1 MLIIVLPVR
10 RVNRLAHTF
19 RSLMESDMPESVYS
33 GYKRLRFDRPHPRVL
48 RVTMDNPGK
57 KNSIDEVMHPEMV
70 RVWHDISYDDSVAA
84 VILTGAGDAF
94 CAGGNFEMVD
104 QMIADH
110 EVRMKNLREARDVV
124 YNMINCTK
132 PIIAAVRGP
141 AVGGGLVCAILS
153 DISVVSKTAK
163 LIDGHTRLG
172 LAAGDHAAIIWPL
185 LCGMARAKYHL
196 LMCTTI
202 SGQEAADMGLV
213 SLAVD
218 DALVQE
224 KALEIAT
231 QLAEGPPTAIR
242 LTKYT
247 MNHWLRMAAPI
258 FDASLAFE
266 FHAFTGPELKEGL
279 ASIREK
285 RKANF
290 PTHSSF

>member
-1 MLIIVLPVR
+1 MSAVPAADAR
-10 RVNRLAHTF
+10 YA
-19 RSLMESDMPESVYS
+19 
-33 GYKRLRFDRPHPRVL
+33 GYQRLRFDRPHPRVL
-48 RVTMDNPGK
+48 RVTLDNPGK

-70 RVWHDISYDDSVAA
+70 RVWHDISHDDSVAA

-94 CAGGNFEMVD
+94 CAGGNFDMVDEMVS
-104 QMIADH
+104 DH
-110 EVRMKNLREARDVV
+110 AVRMKNLREARDVV

-153 DISVVSKTAK
+153 DISVVSRTAK

-218 DALVQE
+218 DDAVQA
-224 KALEIAT
+224 KPLEIAS

-247 MNHWLRMAAPI
+247 MNHWLRMAGPI

-266 FHAFTGPELKEGL
+266 FHAFTGPELAEGL

-290 PTHSSF
+290 PTSSAF

>member
-1 MLIIVLPVR
+1 M
-10 RVNRLAHTF
+10 T
-19 RSLMESDMPESVYS
+19 EKTYD
-33 GYKRLRFDRPHPRVL
+33 GYRRLRFDRPYPRVL
-48 RVTMDNPGK
+48 RITLDNPGK

-104 QMIADH
+104 EMVERH

-132 PIIAAVRGP
+132 PIISAVRGP
-141 AVGGGLVCAILS
+141 AVGGGLVCALLS
-153 DISVVSKTAK
+153 DISVVSRTAK

-202 SGQEAADMGLV
+202 TGEEAERIGLV
-213 SLAVD
+213 SMAVD
-218 DALVQE
+218 DADVQA
-224 KALEIAT
+224 KALEIAST
-231 QLAEGPPTAIR
+231 LADGPPTAIR

-247 MNHWLRMAAPI
+247 MNHWLRMAGPI

-266 FHAFTGPELKEGL
+266 FHGFTGPELKEGL
-279 ASIREK
+279 AAIREK
-285 RKANF
+285 RKPLF
-290 PTHSSF
+290 PTESAF

>member
-1 MLIIVLPVR
+1 
-10 RVNRLAHTF
+10 
-19 RSLMESDMPESVYS
+19 MPESAYD

-70 RVWHDISYDDSVAA
+70 RVWHDISRDDSVAA

-104 QMIADH
+104 RMVSDH
-110 EVRMKNLREARDVV
+110 EVRMQNLREARDVV

-132 PIIAAVRGP
+132 PIVSAVRGP

-153 DISVVSKTAK
+153 DISVVAENAK

-196 LMCTTI
+196 LMCTTL
-202 SGQEAADMGLV
+202 SGREAADIGLV
-213 SLAVD
+213 SLAVAD
-218 DALVQE
+218 DFVQE

-231 QLAEGPPTAIR
+231 RLAEGPPTAIR

-247 MNHWLRMAAPI
+247 MNHWLRMAGPI

-266 FHAFTGPELKEGL
+266 FHAFTGPELAEGL

-285 RKANF
+285 RKPDF
-290 PTHSSF
+290 PTRSAF

>member
-1 MLIIVLPVR
+1 
-10 RVNRLAHTF
+10 
-19 RSLMESDMPESVYS
+19 MPESAYA
-33 GYKRLRFDRPHPRVL
+33 GYQRLRFDRPHPRVL
-48 RVTMDNPGK
+48 RVTMDNPDK

-70 RVWHDISYDDSVAA
+70 RVWHDISSDDSVAA

-104 QMIADH
+104 QMVVDH

-132 PIIAAVRGP
+132 PIVAAVRGP
-141 AVGGGLVCAILS
+141 AVGGGLVCAVLS
-153 DISVVSKTAK
+153 DISVVSRNAK

-196 LMCTTI
+196 LMCTTL
-202 SGQEAADMGLV
+202 SGQEAADIGIV
-213 SLAVD
+213 SMAVD
-218 DALVQE
+218 DDFVQD
-224 KALEIAT
+224 KALEIAST
-231 QLAEGPPTAIR
+231 LAEGPPTAIR

-290 PTHSSF
+290 PTHSAF

>member
-1 MLIIVLPVR
+1 MAEPDSR
-10 RVNRLAHTF
+10 YAGYQRL
-19 RSLMESDMPESVYS
+19 
-33 GYKRLRFDRPHPRVL
+33 KFDRPHPRVL

-57 KNSIDEVMHPEMV
+57 KNSIDEIMHPEMV
-70 RVWHDISYDDSVAA
+70 KVWHEISYDDSVAA
-84 VILTGAGDAF
+84 VILTGAGDAY
-94 CAGGNFEMVD
+94 CAGGNFNMVDEMV
-104 QMIADH
+104 ADH

-132 PIIAAVRGP
+132 PIISAVRGP

-153 DISVVSKTAK
+153 DISVVAKNAK

-213 SLAVD
+213 SLAVED
-218 DALVQE
+218 DFVQE

-242 LTKYT
+242 ITKYT
-247 MNHWLRMAAPI
+247 MNHWLRMAGPI

-266 FHAFTGPELKEGL
+266 FHAFTGPELAEGL
-279 ASIREK
+279 ASLREK
-285 RKANF
+285 RKPNF
-290 PTHSSF
+290 PTHSAF

>member
-1 MLIIVLPVR
+1 M
-10 RVNRLAHTF
+10 
-19 RSLMESDMPESVYS
+19 SDLYD
-33 GYKRLRFDRPHPRVL
+33 GYRRLRFDRPHPRVL
-48 RVTMDNPGK
+48 RVTIDNPGK

-94 CAGGNFEMVD
+94 CAGGNFEMV
-104 QMIADH
+104 QEMVENH

-172 LAAGDHAAIIWPL
+172 LSAGDHAAIIWPL

-196 LMCTTI
+196 LTCEPVN
-202 SGQEAADMGLV
+202 GEEAERIGLV
-213 SLAVD
+213 SLCVD
-218 DALVQE
+218 DDQVHVR
-224 KALEIAT
+224 ALEVARR
-231 QLAEGPPTAIR
+231 LAAGSQTAIS
-242 LTKYT
+242 
-247 MNHWLRMAAPI
+247 W
-258 FDASLAFE
+258 
-266 FHAFTGPELKEGL
+266 
-279 ASIREK
+279 
-285 RKANF
+285 
-290 PTHSSF
+290 

>member
-1 MLIIVLPVR
+1 
-10 RVNRLAHTF
+10 
-19 RSLMESDMPESVYS
+19 METDMTESVYD
-33 GYKRLRFDRPHPRVL
+33 GYKRLKFDRPHPRVL
-48 RVTMDNPGK
+48 RITMDNPGK
-57 KNSIDEVMHPEMV
+57 KNSIDEIMHPEMV
-70 RVWHDISYDDSVAA
+70 KVWNEISYDDSVAA

-104 QMIADH
+104 QMVADH

-153 DISVVSKTAK
+153 DISVVSKNAK

-202 SGQEAADMGLV
+202 TGQEAADMGLV

-218 DALVQE
+218 DDFVQA

-247 MNHWLRMAAPI
+247 MNHWLRMAGPI

-266 FHAFTGPELKEGL
+266 FHAFTGPELAEGL
-279 ASIREK
+279 SSIREK

-290 PTHSSF
+290 PTHSAF

>member
-1 MLIIVLPVR
+1 
-10 RVNRLAHTF
+10 
-19 RSLMESDMPESVYS
+19 MPETRYD
-33 GYKRLRFDRPHPRVL
+33 GYQRLRFDRPHPRVL

-57 KNSIDEVMHPEMV
+57 KNSIDEIMHPEMV

-104 QMIADH
+104 QMVADH

-153 DISVVSKTAK
+153 DISVVSRSAK

-196 LMCTTI
+196 LMCTTL
-202 SGQEAADMGLV
+202 SGQEAADIGLV

-218 DALVQE
+218 DDFVQQ

-266 FHAFTGPELKEGL
+266 FHAFTGPELAEGL
-279 ASIREK
+279 ASIREN
-285 RKANF
+285 RKATF
-290 PTHSSF
+290 PTHSAF

>member
-1 MLIIVLPVR
+1 M
-10 RVNRLAHTF
+10 NMAEADLAT
-19 RSLMESDMPESVYS
+19 YA

-57 KNSIDEVMHPEMV
+57 KNSIDEIMHPEMV
-70 RVWHDISYDDSVAA
+70 KVWHEISYDDSVAA

-104 QMIADH
+104 QMVSDH

-132 PIIAAVRGP
+132 PIISAVRGP

-196 LMCTTI
+196 LLCTTL
-202 SGQEAADMGLV
+202 SGQEAADIGLV

-218 DALVQE
+218 DDFVQQR
-224 KALEIAT
+224 ALEIAT

-247 MNHWLRMAAPI
+247 MNHWLRMAGPI

-266 FHAFTGPELKEGL
+266 FHAFTGPELAEGL

-290 PTHSSF
+290 PTHSAF

>member
-1 MLIIVLPVR
+1 MSSEEVRYERRGAAAVL
-10 RVNRLAHTF
+10 TI
-19 RSLMESDMPESVYS
+19 
-33 GYKRLRFDRPHPRVL
+33 DRPERRNAVDAATAEALRRGLESFEADESARVL
-48 RVTMDNPGK
+48 V
-57 KNSIDEVMHPEMV
+57 
-70 RVWHDISYDDSVAA
+70 
-84 VILTGAGDAF
+84 LTGAGDAF
-94 CAGGNFEMVD
+94 CAGGDFEMVD
-104 QMIADH
+104 QMVADH

-153 DISVVSKTAK
+153 DISVVSRSAK

-196 LMCTTI
+196 LMCTTL
-202 SGQEAADMGLV
+202 SGQEAADIGLV

-218 DALVQE
+218 DDFVQQ

-266 FHAFTGPELKEGL
+266 FHAFTGPELAEGL

-285 RKANF
+285 RKPAF
-290 PTHSSF
+290 PTHSAF

>member
-1 MLIIVLPVR
+1 MSVTSYDGYQ
-10 RVNRLAHTF
+10 RL
-19 RSLMESDMPESVYS
+19 L
-33 GYKRLRFDRPHPRVL
+33 FDRPHPRVL
-48 RVTMDNPGK
+48 RIKISNPGK

-70 RVWHDISYDDSVAA
+70 RVWHDISRDDSVAA
-84 VILTGAGDAF
+84 VILTGDGDAF
-94 CAGGNFEMVD
+94 CAGGNFDMVE
-104 QMIADH
+104 QMVNDH
-110 EVRMKNLREARDVV
+110 DVRMQNLREARDVV

-132 PIIAAVRGP
+132 PIISAVRGP
-141 AVGGGLVCAILS
+141 AVGGGLVCALMA

-202 SGQEAADMGLV
+202 SGEEAERIGLV

-218 DALVQE
+218 DAELDA
-224 KALEIAT
+224 KAVEIAST
-231 QLAEGPPTAIR
+231 LADGPPTAIR

-266 FHAFTGPELKEGL
+266 FHAFTGPELKEGM
-279 ASIREK
+279 AAIKGR
-285 RKANF
+285 RKPVF
-290 PTHSSF
+290 PTHSAF

>member
-1 MLIIVLPVR
+1 
-10 RVNRLAHTF
+10 
-19 RSLMESDMPESVYS
+19 
-33 GYKRLRFDRPHPRVL
+33 
-48 RVTMDNPGK
+48 
-57 KNSIDEVMHPEMV
+57 
-70 RVWHDISYDDSVAA
+70 
-84 VILTGAGDAF
+84 
-94 CAGGNFEMVD
+94 MVD
-104 QMIADH
+104 QMVADH

-153 DISVVSKTAK
+153 DISVVSRSAK

-196 LMCTTI
+196 LMCTTL
-202 SGQEAADMGLV
+202 SGQEAADIGLV

-218 DALVQE
+218 DDFVQQ

-266 FHAFTGPELKEGL
+266 FHAFTGPELAEGL

-285 RKANF
+285 RKPAF
-290 PTHSSF
+290 PTHSAF

>member
-1 MLIIVLPVR
+1 MSAPSSPAPDSIYG
-10 RVNRLAHTF
+10 
-19 RSLMESDMPESVYS
+19 SYQ
-33 GYKRLRFDRPHPRVL
+33 RLRFDRPHARVL

-70 RVWHDISYDDSVAA
+70 RVWQDISRDDSVAA

-94 CAGGNFEMVD
+94 CAGGNFDMVD
-104 QMIADH
+104 QMVSDH
-110 EVRMKNLREARDVV
+110 AVRMKNLREARDVV

-202 SGQEAADMGLV
+202 SGQEAADIGLV

-218 DALVQE
+218 DELVQQR
-224 KALEIAT
+224 ALEIAT

-247 MNHWLRMAAPI
+247 MNHWLRMAGPI

-266 FHAFTGPELKEGL
+266 FHAFTGPELAEGL

-285 RKANF
+285 RKPNF
-290 PTHSSF
+290 PTASAF

>member
-1 MLIIVLPVR
+1 
-10 RVNRLAHTF
+10 
-19 RSLMESDMPESVYS
+19 MPETRYD
-33 GYKRLRFDRPHPRVL
+33 GYQRLRFDRPHPRVL

-57 KNSIDEVMHPEMV
+57 KNSIDEIMHPEMV
-70 RVWHDISYDDSVAA
+70 RVWHEISYDDSVAA

-104 QMIADH
+104 QMVADH

-153 DISVVSKTAK
+153 DISVVSRSAK

-172 LAAGDHAAIIWPL
+172 LAAGDH
-185 LCGMARAKYHL
+185 GMARAKYHL
-196 LMCTTI
+196 LMCTTL
-202 SGQEAADMGLV
+202 SGQEAADIGLV

-218 DALVQE
+218 DDFVQQ

-266 FHAFTGPELKEGL
+266 FHAFTGPELAEGL

-285 RKANF
+285 RKPAF
-290 PTHSSF
+290 PTHSAF

>member
-1 MLIIVLPVR
+1 MSQSIY
-10 RVNRLAHTF
+10 
-19 RSLMESDMPESVYS
+19 D

-48 RVTMDNPGK
+48 RVTLDNPGK
-57 KNSIDEVMHPEMV
+57 KTSMDEVMHPEMV

-104 QMIADH
+104 EMVADH

-141 AVGGGLVCAILS
+141 AVGGGLVCAVLS

-213 SLAVD
+213 SLAVED
-218 DALVQE
+218 SEVQQRALD
-224 KALEIAT
+224 IAT
-231 QLAEGPPTAIR
+231 TLAEGPPTAIR
-242 LTKYT
+242 MTKYT
-247 MNHWLRMAAPI
+247 MNHWLRMAGPI

-279 ASIREK
+279 AAIREK
-285 RKANF
+285 RKPNF
-290 PTHSSF
+290 PTHSAF

>member
-1 MLIIVLPVR
+1 
-10 RVNRLAHTF
+10 
-19 RSLMESDMPESVYS
+19 MPESAYA

-48 RVTMDNPGK
+48 RVTIDNPGK

-104 QMIADH
+104 QMVSDH
-110 EVRMKNLREARDVV
+110 DVRMKNLREARDVV

-153 DISVVSKTAK
+153 DISVVSRTAK

-202 SGQEAADMGLV
+202 SGQEAADIGLV

-218 DALVQE
+218 DDLVQD
-224 KALEIAT
+224 KALEIAST
-231 QLAEGPPTAIR
+231 LADGPPTAIR

-247 MNHWLRMAAPI
+247 MNHWLRMAGPI

-285 RKANF
+285 RPANF
-290 PTHSSF
+290 PTHSAF